1 MEAGVCVRLA
11 RVGRF
16 VTFAFARRHHHSL
29 VVHGPLSPRVST
41 RFSTVSTVAS
51 GFSINTLIFQHRF
64 TSAMTENA
72 PPDPTQ
78 QPRRRRKPAKP
89 TVAPSVST
97 AVNASATG
105 SPATTGP
112 KTPLRKV
119 GDGGQESG
127 SAPSTK
133 KRKQFRSGYEVSP
146 QALSYVPYALEM
158 KGRKRT
164 TPFGL
169 PDGSHKKQPRIA
181 KKLSPEDLNRL
192 ARDANILPPSAELR
206 DFQVQCTLRVLQRG
220 GDICVLH
227 LPEQENLCYG
237 AYPCSRRQLL
247 FRWSSLHIQV

>member
-1 MEAGVCVRLA
+1 
-11 RVGRF
+11 
-16 VTFAFARRHHHSL
+16 
-29 VVHGPLSPRVST
+29 
-41 RFSTVSTVAS
+41 
-51 GFSINTLIFQHRF
+51 
-64 TSAMTENA
+64 MTENA

-146 QALSYVPYALEM
+146 QALSYIPYALEM

-192 ARDANILPPSAELR
+192 ARDANVLPPSAELR

-220 GDICVLH
+220 GDICVIAPTGAGKSMLWCLPLLTSSTAVSLVITPYTSLGSQGELEYVPSH
-227 LPEQENLCYG
+227 LTW
-237 AYPCSRRQLL
+237 LL
-247 FRWSSLHIQV
+247 VLRCHAAQYE